1 MVNLDS
7 MSPTSLGPEGNSPGG
22 GSRRPHWQKA
32 PPTQTPPTDPQDAL
46 WSAES
51 LRFLS
56 PPPPPFQ
63 VLSTMWTPM
72 QGKYLWQFTE
82 VPSVDVSTDA
92 LVGVMHVL
100 THISERI
107 GSSQQR
113 EQLVLLGLV
122 VQDLRLRVSVGQGST
137 SKVNFR
143 SRTVVTHAFS
153 CFNSQLPESVAQCFL
168 TVSPEAP
175 EWICV
180 FPLTLAWFQTGVGRH
195 CSGWRWCKPWQGSEQ
210 SRQRSLNG
218 WTPWSRKSAWHS
230 VASHRSH
237 LAPPSGKKMFIL
249 AVNKVGQKLKVG
261 GGEATFIMGR
271 NKGETQTNTVC
282 HALNIQNT

>member
-1 MVNLDS
+1 MK
-7 MSPTSLGPEGNSPGG
+7 TSLTEGS
-22 GSRRPHWQKA
+22 
-32 PPTQTPPTDPQDAL
+32 TDQTLPTDRQDAL

-56 PPPPPFQ
+56 PPFQ

-92 LVGVMHVL
+92 LVGVTHVL
-100 THISERI
+100 THISECI

-143 SRTVVTHAFS
+143 SITVVTHAFG
-153 CFNSQLPESVAQCFL
+153 CFNSQLRSQL
-168 TVSPEAP
+168 RN
-175 EWICV
+175 V
-180 FPLTLAWFQTGVGRH
+180 F
-195 CSGWRWCKPWQGSEQ
+195 
-210 SRQRSLNG
+210 
-218 WTPWSRKSAWHS
+218 
-230 VASHRSH
+230 
-237 LAPPSGKKMFIL
+237 
-249 AVNKVGQKLKVG
+249 
-261 GGEATFIMGR
+261 
-271 NKGETQTNTVC
+271 
-282 HALNIQNT
+282 

>member
-32 PPTQTPPTDPQDAL
+32 PPNQTQDAL

-56 PPPPPFQ
+56 PPFQ
-63 VLSTMWTPM
+63 VLSTMWKPM

-100 THISERI
+100 THISESI

-143 SRTVVTHAFS
+143 SKLWSRMHSVVSTRSSLIQLHNVFWPFPPKRQSEFVCFHWPWPDFRLVSDGTVADGDGASLGKAASRVANDHWTDEHHGPI
-153 CFNSQLPESVAQCFL
+153 SQLGTRWLHIGPIWLHLVEKNVCFG
-168 TVSPEAP
+168 
-175 EWICV
+175 C
-180 FPLTLAWFQTGVGRH
+180 
-195 CSGWRWCKPWQGSEQ
+195 
-210 SRQRSLNG
+210 
-218 WTPWSRKSAWHS
+218 
-230 VASHRSH
+230 
-237 LAPPSGKKMFIL
+237 
-249 AVNKVGQKLKVG
+249 
-261 GGEATFIMGR
+261 
-271 NKGETQTNTVC
+271 
-282 HALNIQNT
+282 